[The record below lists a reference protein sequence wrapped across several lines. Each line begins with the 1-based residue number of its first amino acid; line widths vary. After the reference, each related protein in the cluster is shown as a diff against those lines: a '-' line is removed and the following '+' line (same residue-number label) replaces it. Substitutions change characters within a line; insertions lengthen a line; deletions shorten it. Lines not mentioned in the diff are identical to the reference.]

1 MNMLMMLMI
10 EKCGL
15 YLQTNK
21 QKVSPDKNA
30 SPNIVNLIYEGQ
42 SKGLHS
48 FIVQRSS
55 VACVFVMI
63 LFTS

>member
-21 QKVSPDKNA
+21 QKSARKNA
-30 SPNIVNLIYEGQ
+30 SPNIVNLI
-42 SKGLHS
+42 
-48 FIVQRSS
+48 
-55 VACVFVMI
+55 
-63 LFTS
+63 